1 MSFLDWETIVLD
13 FTEKIQGRYKS
24 QNFFIGAFLVIQVLE
39 IKSDCFQILSSVFI
53 KIFSSKPWLILIVN
67 LYLTNTIDLC

>member
-39 IKSDCFQILSSVFI
+39 IKSDCFQVQE
-53 KIFSSKPWLILIVN
+53 KRLIRLAVD
-67 LYLTNTIDLC
+67 YC

>member
-13 FTEKIQGRYKS
+13 FTEKIQGRNKS

-39 IKSDCFQILSSVFI
+39 IKSDCFQVQE
-53 KIFSSKPWLILIVN
+53 KQLIRLAVD
-67 LYLTNTIDLC
+67 YC